1 MKTPAF
7 YLLGAV
13 ALLLFFGCPPPSA
26 SSTGSGVASGDAD
39 RPFPPGRDVP
49 KNVILL
55 IGDGMGIAQITAA
68 MIRNDNELN
77 MERFPVVGLQKTYSA
92 DNLVTDSAAGAT
104 ALSAGVKTYNEA
116 VGVKADTTY
125 VETLMEEAKRR
136 NYATGMVVTS
146 TIVHATPAAFLAHN
160 KYRYNYDE
168 IALSFSEAK
177 VDLLIGGGLKYFGMR
192 TDGLDL
198 VQRFRDRGFRI
209 SSFTEE
215 DIAEM
220 SIEPD
225 RPFLYFT
232 AVDDPIT
239 AAQGRSYLAPASVYA
254 YSYLKQRSDK
264 GFFLMIEGSQIDW
277 GGHANNSETIIR
289 ETLDFD
295 ETIGFILDLARKDK
309 ETLVIVTADHET
321 GGYAINLGSRPDS
334 IVGAFT
340 HDWHTGEMVPVFAY
354 GPGAE
359 NFAGVYENTAIYEKM
374 RKLLFARRRE

>member
-1 MKTPAF
+1 M
-7 YLLGAV
+7 
-13 ALLLFFGCPPPSA
+13 
-26 SSTGSGVASGDAD
+26 TGDGQ

-49 KNVILL
+49 KNVILM
-55 IGDGMGIAQITAA
+55 IGDGLGIAQITAA

-77 MERFPVVGLQKTYSA
+77 MERFPVVGLQKTHSA
-92 DNLVTDSAAGAT
+92 DNLITDSAASAT
-104 ALSAGVKTYNEA
+104 AISSGVKTYNNA
-116 VGVKADTTY
+116 IGVKADTTY
-125 VETLMEEAKRR
+125 VESLLEEAKRR
-136 NYATGMVVTS
+136 NYAAGMVVTS

-160 KYRYNYDE
+160 KYRYNYAE
-168 IALSFSEAK
+168 IALGFSEAE

-192 TDGLDL
+192 EDGIDL
-198 VQRFRDRGFRI
+198 VQRFRDRGFRV

-220 SIEPD
+220 SMDID
-225 RPFLYFT
+225 RPLVYFT

-239 AAQGRSYLAPASVYA
+239 AAQGRNYLAPASVYA

-277 GGHANNSETIIR
+277 GGHAKNSETIIT

-295 ETIGFILDLARKDK
+295 ETIGFVLDLARKDK
-309 ETLVIVTADHET
+309 ETLVIVTADHEC
-321 GGYAINLGSRPDS
+321 GGYAINLESRPDS

-340 HDWHTGEMVPVFAY
+340 DDWHTGEMVPVFAY

-359 NFAGVYENTAIYEKM
+359 SFAGVYENTAIYEKM